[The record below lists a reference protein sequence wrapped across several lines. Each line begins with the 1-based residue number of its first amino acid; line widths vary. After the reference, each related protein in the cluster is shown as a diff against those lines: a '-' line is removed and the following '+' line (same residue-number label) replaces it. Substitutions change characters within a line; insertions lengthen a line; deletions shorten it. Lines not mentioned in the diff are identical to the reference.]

1 MRSSRIVRTP
11 PQLEVEAMNDY
22 EKKQQA
28 RRERLEAAAASTG
41 AASNAACAQAR
52 RMADAIPFGQPILVG
67 HHSEGRDR
75 RYRAKIGTKM
85 DKAVA
90 LSRKAEELARRAES
104 VGTGGISSDDP
115 DAVTKLQ
122 QQLADAQSS
131 QAAMKAVNAAI
142 RKHRDDKPA
151 QLQALQGLG
160 WSAERAEKML
170 EPDFAG
176 RVGFPAFALSNN
188 NANIKRIEQ
197 RIADLQALRD
207 RADKEEAGDGYTY
220 REDTAENRVMFIF
233 EGKPD
238 PTVRDMLKREAFK
251 WSPSR
256 EAWVRQLTPNAI
268 AAAARLR
275 RQL

>member
-28 RRERLEAAAASTG
+28 RRERLEAAAASTV

-52 RMADAIPFGQPILVG
+52 RMADAIPGGQPILVG

-85 DKAVA
+85 DQAVA

-197 RIADLQALRD
+197 RIAELQALRD

-233 EGKPD
+233 DGKPD
-238 PTVRDMLKREAFK
+238 PAVRDLLKREAFK

-268 AAAARLR
+268 AAAARVR

>member
-28 RRERLEAAAASTG
+28 RRERLEAAAASTV

-52 RMADAIPFGQPILVG
+52 RMADAIPGGQPILVG

-85 DKAVA
+85 DQAVA

-197 RIADLQALRD
+197 RIAELQALRD